1 MTTATA
7 PTQAVL
13 TAGDRC
19 DRCGAQAFV
28 RAVLA
33 AGEPEIPGAGTGLVG
48 LAERATLSG
57 GSLVHGL
64 DEAGNF
70 QLRAWLPWPK

>member
-1 MTTATA
+1 MTPLSARHCC
-7 PTQAVL
+7 
-13 TAGDRC
+13 TAGSLSP
-19 DRCGAQAFV
+19 APPASP
-28 RAVLA
+28 LA

-64 DEAGNF
+64 DEAGDF